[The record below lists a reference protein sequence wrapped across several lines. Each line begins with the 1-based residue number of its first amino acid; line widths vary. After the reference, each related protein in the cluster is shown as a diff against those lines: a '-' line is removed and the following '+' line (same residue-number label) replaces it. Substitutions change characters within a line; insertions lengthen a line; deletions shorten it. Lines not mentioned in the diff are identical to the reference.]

1 MAGCEVCLQ
10 LQREV
15 AATDAN
21 RFTTEKTAAAKV
33 TNRNYTQS
41 ETIKKNKK
49 GDTQRRPH
57 DRLSNMLRNDYARET
72 GRRTKTISLERV
84 VLKNTVLCNSSELQ
98 VRRLIIQQPRI

>member
-33 TNRNYTQS
+33 TNRNYTQC

-49 GDTQRRPH
+49 GDT
-57 DRLSNMLRNDYARET
+57 
-72 GRRTKTISLERV
+72 
-84 VLKNTVLCNSSELQ
+84 
-98 VRRLIIQQPRI
+98 